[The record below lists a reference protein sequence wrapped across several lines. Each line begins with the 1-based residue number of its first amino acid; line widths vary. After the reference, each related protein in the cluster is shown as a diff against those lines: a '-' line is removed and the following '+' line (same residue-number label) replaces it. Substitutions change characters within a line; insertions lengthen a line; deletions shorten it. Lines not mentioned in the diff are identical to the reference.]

1 VATQQLGVSLRG
13 EVDRLVSGL
22 WLGAGEEV
30 LEDVLITQGFDQYL
44 GQAAVGAGGG
54 QAASVQ
60 D

>member
-30 LEDVLITQGFDQYL
+30 LEDVVITQGFDQHL
-44 GQAAVGAGGG
+44 
-54 QAASVQ
+54 
-60 D
+60 